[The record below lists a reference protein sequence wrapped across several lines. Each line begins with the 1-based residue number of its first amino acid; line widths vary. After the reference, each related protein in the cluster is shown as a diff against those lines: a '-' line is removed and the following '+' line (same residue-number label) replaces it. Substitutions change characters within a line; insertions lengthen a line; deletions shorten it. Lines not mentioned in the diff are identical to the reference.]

1 MPYTMRLEALDATGQ
16 TLNDT
21 VAFSADSILTCD
33 FLSGTVGECRFLL
46 IKFAVG
52 KWDPQVFGNVSISS
66 ICPCFF
72 LFKYSLSKD

>member
-33 FLSGTVGECRFLL
+33 FLSGTVGECRFPL

-52 KWDPQVFGNVSISS
+52 KWDPQVFGNVSIFSVS
-66 ICPCFF
+66 LCLFF
-72 LFKYSLSKD
+72 VQIFN